1 MESILFL
8 AGVGLL
14 AGAMNALAGGG
25 SFITLPA
32 LIAIGVP
39 SVAANASSAVA
50 LYPGGLASAWTYRR
64 RMGGV
69 GGISLPWLVA
79 VTLAGGLAG
88 GLLLIRTPVSA
99 FNLMLPWFLL
109 LAALALT
116 FGRRLGAALRGRVQ
130 MGPGVVL
137 PVQFA
142 LGVYGGYFGG
152 AVGLMM
158 LAFWSLFEQ
167 SDLKELSGART
178 LLVSAANTMATI
190 IFVTAGAVRWPPTMA
205 LLLGATIGAYAGA
218 RLGLILPPRVVR
230 ALTLCCAYAVTAT
243 FFVRTVLST
252 S

>member
-1 MESILFL
+1 MESILVL
-8 AGVGLL
+8 ASLGLL

-25 SFITLPA
+25 SFVTLPA

-39 SVAANASSAVA
+39 SVSANASSAVA
-50 LYPGGLASAWTYRR
+50 LYPGGVASSWTYRR
-64 RMGGV
+64 QMPGMGGV
-69 GGISLPWLVA
+69 SLPWLVA

-88 GLLLIRTPVSA
+88 GLLLIHTPVSA

-109 LAALALT
+109 LATLALT
-116 FGRRLGAALRGRVQ
+116 FGRWLGVALRGFVRI
-130 MGPGVVL
+130 GPGVVL

-158 LAFWSLFEQ
+158 LAFWSLFEER
-167 SDLKELSGART
+167 DLKDLSGTRT
-178 LLVSAANTMATI
+178 LLVSAANTMGAI
-190 IFVTAGAVRWPPTMA
+190 IFVTASVVRWKPTVV

-218 RLGLILPPRVVR
+218 RLGLVLPRRAVR

-243 FFVRTVLST
+243 FFLRAIRSVS
-252 S
+252 